1 MQFMLALYEDDSVY
15 ADGMDGQAWQD
26 IIEAH
31 TAFGEALAKA
41 GVIRGGEGLERA
53 VTATTIRKENGKTAI
68 HDGPYAETK
77 EQLGGFYIIE
87 VDSLNEAMMWA
98 KQVPFA
104 KDGSVE
110 VRPCLGPNG

>member
-15 ADGMDGQAWQD
+15 ADGMEGQAWQD

-41 GVIRGGEGLERA
+41 
-53 VTATTIRKENGKTAI
+53 VTATTLRKENGKTAI

-87 VDSLNEAMMWA
+87 VDNLDEAMAWA

-110 VRPCLGPNG
+110 IRPCLGPNG